1 MPTLWDDKIRSRNPK
16 QLTIFVAPRLN
27 KLWRRAF
34 DDALK
39 TFNTLSATHRLG
51 VTMVETSTKPDADGD
66 GGADVQ
72 FDMGK
77 GDLTYTALGQTT
89 VVKGYAGTSM
99 HGNTQ
104 LVSLELGNHSRR
116 IHKAFVFVPETPMI
130 AAQMQVGRN
139 KFNQV
144 QREAGHGVKHFIAA
158 HELIHVCGLLNS
170 DHTQFGA
177 DADLFIQQPQPDAG
191 PFSKPDEDRL
201 LLYLTSPPKPNVF
214 SPPIFLNKATIDAI
228 KQNWS

>member
-1 MPTLWDDKIRSRNPK
+1 MPTLWDDKIKNRNPR

-39 TFNTLSATHRLG
+39 TFNDLSASHQLG
-51 VTMVETSTKPDADGD
+51 VTMVESNAKPDPDGD

-77 GDLTYTALGQTT
+77 GDLTYTALGQAT
-89 VVKGYAGTSM
+89 VVKGYSGTSM

-104 LVSLELGNHSRR
+104 LVSLEFGNRSKR

-130 AAQMQVGRN
+130 AAVMQVGRD
-139 KFNQV
+139 KFNRV

-158 HELIHVCGLLNS
+158 HELIHVCGLSNS
-170 DHTQFGA
+170 DHTQFGPS
-177 DADLFIQQPQPDAG
+177 ADLFVQQPQPDAG
-191 PFSKPDEDRL
+191 SFSKPDEDRL
-201 LLYLTSPPKPNVF
+201 LLYLTSPPKPNIS
-214 SPPIFLNKATIDAI
+214 SPPIFLNKATIDTI

>member
-1 MPTLWDDKIRSRNPK
+1 
-16 QLTIFVAPRLN
+16 LTIFVAARLN
-27 KLWRRAF
+27 KPWRRAF

-39 TFNTLSATHRLG
+39 TFNRLSTTHQLG
-51 VTMVETSTKPDADGD
+51 VTMAESNTPPDPDGD

-89 VVKGYAGTSM
+89 VIKGYAGTSM

-104 LVSLELGNHSRR
+104 LVALQGSSQSQR
-116 IHKAFVFVPETPMI
+116 IQKAFVFVPETPMI
-130 AAQMQVGRN
+130 GALMPAGRG

-158 HELIHVCGLLNS
+158 HELIHVCGLRNG
-170 DHTQFGA
+170 DHTHFGPN
-177 DADLFIQQPQPDAG
+177 ADLFVEQPQPDAG
-191 PFSKPDEDRL
+191 PFSKPDEDQL
-201 LLYLTSPPKPNVF
+201 LLYLATAPKPNVF
-214 SPPIFLNKATIDAI
+214 FPPIFLDKVTIDLI
-228 KQNWS
+228 RQNWS